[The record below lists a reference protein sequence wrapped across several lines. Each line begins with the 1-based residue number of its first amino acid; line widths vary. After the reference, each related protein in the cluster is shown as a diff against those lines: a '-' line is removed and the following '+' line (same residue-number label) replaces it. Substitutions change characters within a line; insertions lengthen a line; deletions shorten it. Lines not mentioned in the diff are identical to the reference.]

1 MSAQFGIL
9 TVAPDVLVS
18 EEAIQAITGDYVEV
32 LKSLGGVLWT
42 EENLTDSV
50 PLFLL
55 VVTGGSE
62 NVILK
67 VQAER
72 KSHVLNE
79 PILLIAHPANNSLP
93 AALEVLARLQQDG
106 ERGRIFYL
114 KGPDDEAGLQQIV
127 EAVQNLAVRRALQE
141 ARIGLMGDP
150 SDWLVASMP
159 DPATVKATW
168 GPDIVPIAMEEITQ
182 AMAQITADALR
193 PILDTLKADATEIR
207 EPTEE
212 DMRDVARVYAALRRL
227 VDAYSLDAVTVRCF
241 DLVLNLETTGCFGLA
256 ELTDEGVIAGCEG
269 DLVSTV
275 GLLWAYKLLDEI
287 PWMANPA
294 QIDEAANAMWL
305 AHCTVPRRMVESYH
319 LRSHFESG
327 LGVGIQGML
336 PTGPVTLLRIGG
348 TGMKQ
353 LWLAEGEIVE
363 TGEAENLCRTQAS
376 VKLTRGHVADLLHA
390 PLGNHLVLV
399 PGHHAD
405 RLHAW
410 WEMLIQ
416 ER

>member
-1 MSAQFGIL
+1 L

-18 EEAIQAITGDYVEV
+18 EEAVQAITGDYVKA
-32 LKSLGGVLWT
+32 LKSLGGAPWT
-42 EENLTDSV
+42 EKNLTDPA

-55 VVTGGSE
+55 VATGGSE

-72 KSHVLNE
+72 ESHVPNA
-79 PILLIAHPANNSLP
+79 PVFLIAHPANNSLP

-106 ERGRIFYL
+106 EWGRIFYL

-127 EAVQNLAVRRALQE
+127 EAVQNLAVRRTLQE

-159 DPATVKATW
+159 DPATVKSTW
-168 GPDIVPIAMEEITQ
+168 GPDVVPIAMEEITE
-182 AMAQITADALR
+182 AMAQVTDGALR
-193 PILDTLKADATEIR
+193 PILDALKADATEVR

-212 DMRDVARVYAALRRL
+212 DMRDVARVYTALRHL
-227 VDAYSLDAVTVRCF
+227 VDVYDLDAVTVRCF
-241 DLVLNLETTGCFGLA
+241 DLVLNLGTTGCFSLA
-256 ELTDEGVIAGCEG
+256 ELIDEGIIAGCEG
-269 DLVSTV
+269 DLISTV
-275 GLLWAYKLLDEI
+275 GLLWAYKLLDKI

-305 AHCTVPRRMVESYH
+305 AHCTVPRRMVESYC

-348 TGMKQ
+348 TKMKQ

-363 TGEAENLCRTQAS
+363 TGEAENLCRTQAN
-376 VKLTRGHVADLLHA
+376 VELTHGHVADLLHA

-405 RLHAW
+405 RLQTW
-410 WEMLIQ
+410 WEMLISHAPWM
-416 ER
+416 R